1 MLLKTIRT
9 LSAAA
14 LITALCSFSAWALDL
29 NEAKAKGL
37 VGEVNSGYLGAV
49 KASSDVQALVDDINE
64 KRRNYYQKIAAKN
77 GISLRA
83 VEVRAG
89 QKAIEKT
96 AKGGLINTGEGWE
109 KK

>member
-1 MLLKTIRT
+1 MNVTTMKNFF
-9 LSAAA
+9 AAA
-14 LITALCSFSAWALDL
+14 ILTVVASAPAWALDL
-29 NEAKAKGL
+29 DEAKTKGL
-37 VGEVNSGYLGAV
+37 VGEVNSGYLGVA
-49 KASSDVQALVDDINE
+49 KKSADVQALVDNINE
-64 KRRNYYQKIAAKN
+64 KRRIYYQKIAAKN

-96 AKGGLINTGEGWE
+96 AKGGLVNTGEGWE